1 MWGNERG
8 RLPGVMQ
15 VLVAVECETHAHE
28 RPVAGVVGCGQI
40 GLKHEADTHGV
51 AAIGCGVDWGA
62 EGVLQLQLVRLDG
75 YDLQDGKLLHQLL
88 GSRRHQTG
96 SAQAQKIIGMRYRQK
111 ERKQRRSNRSTS
123 QAAPSR

>member
-1 MWGNERG
+1 
-8 RLPGVMQ
+8 
-15 VLVAVECETHAHE
+15 
-28 RPVAGVVGCGQI
+28 
-40 GLKHEADTHGV
+40 
-51 AAIGCGVDWGA
+51 
-62 EGVLQLQLVRLDG
+62 VRLDG